1 MAAWRAS
8 ANPVCLV
15 VDDEPFIRMDAADMA
30 RHAGLRR
37 NRGANADEAI
47 GILESRNDIQVI
59 FTDSTCPA
67 QWTVSS

>member
-30 RHAGLRR
+30 RHAGY
-37 NRGANADEAI
+37 DVIEAQTLMKQSASLKVGTI
-47 GILESRNDIQVI
+47 SR
-59 FTDSTCPA
+59 
-67 QWTVSS
+67 